1 MTEKLELDEAS
12 YSIWQA
18 LAARDRIGV
27 TELAALLG
35 YDQSRVMVAAVD
47 AAKRGWI
54 GIDEQEVDEILPAE
68 NAVALIQQ
76 GLPERK
82 ALRLLADAGGQL
94 ATGDFAKAAQQAGI
108 AVNEVFKWGTAR
120 GWIDRDKQGIRLTAA
135 GQAAC
140 GADSLDADEQALI
153 AAGGKPFEVDGLA
166 DPERVRALL
175 AKRSE
180 LAKLKTRTRRTVWLT
195 DSGRQ
200 LWLSGKVQ
208 AKQERNLLTA
218 EDLRSGAWKEITLRP
233 YDVTLAAETVHPA
246 KIHPLRKII
255 EQTRR
260 AYLEMGFTEV
270 VSPMVESS
278 FWNFDALFQ
287 PQDHPA
293 RDMQDT
299 FYMAEPHTTD
309 LPTDAALVDRVRRAH
324 EDGGETGSEGWG
336 YKWSPERARQV
347 VLRTHTTAS
356 TIRALARHPAPPLK
370 AFCVGWVCRNETMSY
385 KHLPVFHQ
393 VDGIVIDENASLA
406 SLLGTLATFYR
417 KMGFKQVKFK
427 PAFYPY
433 TEPSVDVVVYL
444 ESRGKWIEMG
454 GSGIFR
460 PEVTEPLGCK
470 HPVLAWGLGMERLAM
485 IRYGLSDIRELYQGR
500 VESLREMALAR

>member
-1 MTEKLELDEAS
+1 MSEKLQLDEFA
-12 YSIWQA
+12 YSVWEK
-18 LAARDRIGV
+18 LADGKAV
-27 TELAALLG
+27 EVNELAAALKS
-35 YDQSRVMVAAVD
+35 DQSKVLVAAQEAQAVE
-47 AAKRGWI
+47 AMAI
-54 GIDEQEVDEILPAE
+54 SEENFEELIPTAEAIDLVT
-68 NAVALIQQ
+68 N
-76 GLPERK
+76 GLPERQ
-82 ALRLLADAGGQL
+82 ALSLLTSADGEM
-94 ATGDFAKAAQQAGI
+94 ATGDFAKAAGQAKI
-108 AVNEVFKWGTAR
+108 AVNDVFRWGKTR
-120 GWIDRDKQGIRLTAA
+120 GWIDRDKQGVRITNS
-135 GQAAC
+135 GKQAAE
-140 GADSLDADEQALI
+140 GEQDVDE
-153 AAGGKPFEVDGLA
+153 K
-166 DPERVRALL
+166 ALL
-175 AKRSE
+175 VANGETVKLSELEDSKRVKNLLGKRGE
-180 LAKLKTRTRRTVWLT
+180 LAKIKSRVRRTISMTEKGQELFK
-195 DSGRQ
+195 SGV
-200 LWLSGKVQ
+200 SVK
-208 AKQERNLLTA
+208 KERNLLTP
-218 EDLRSGAWKEITLRP
+218 EDLRSGDWKEITLRP
-233 YDVTLAAETVHPA
+233 YNVTLPAEKVQPA
-246 KIHPLRKII
+246 KVHPLRKII

-299 FYMAEPHTTD
+299 FYMEEPATTN
-309 LPTDAALVDRVRRAH
+309 LPEDSELVDRVRAAH
-324 EDGGETGSEGWG
+324 ENGGETGSEGWG
-336 YKWSPERARQV
+336 YKWSADIAKQV

-356 TIRALARHPAPPLK
+356 TIRAMAKNPEPPFK
-370 AFCVGWVCRNETMSY
+370 TFCVGWVCRNETMSY

-406 SLLGTLATFYR
+406 SLLGTLETFYK
-417 KMGFKQVKFK
+417 KMGFAKVKFK

-470 HPVLAWGLGMERLAM
+470 HPVMAWGLGMERLAM

-500 VESLREMALAR
+500 IEALSEMAMAQ

>member
-1 MTEKLELDEAS
+1 MSNSLQLDEFSFSVWEKL
-12 YSIWQA
+12 
-18 LAARDRIGV
+18 AAIGQIGV
-27 TELAALLG
+27 NELAAELNT
-35 YDQSRVMVAAVD
+35 DQSKVLVVAQEAADSGAISIAEENFDELIPTGD
-47 AAKRGWI
+47 A
-54 GIDEQEVDEILPAE
+54 
-68 NAVALIQQ
+68 IQLVND
-76 GLPERK
+76 GLSERK
-82 ALRLLADAGGQL
+82 ALKLLTDADGEL
-94 ATGDFAKAAQQAGI
+94 ATGDFAKAAGQAGI
-108 AVNEVFKWGTAR
+108 AVNDVFRWGIAR
-120 GWIDRDKQGIRLTAA
+120 GWIERDKQGVRITDAGKAA
-135 GQAAC
+135 AE
-140 GADSLDADEQALI
+140 GAQDADE
-153 AAGGKPFEVDGLA
+153 K
-166 DPERVRALL
+166 ALL
-175 AKRSE
+175 AANGNAVSLLDLEDGDRVKKLLGKRGD
-180 LAKLKTRTRRTVWLT
+180 LAKIKSRVRRTLSMT
-195 DSGRQ
+195 DQ
-200 LWLSGKVQ
+200 GKNLFKAGISV
-208 AKQERNLLTA
+208 KKERNLLTPD
-218 EDLRSGAWKEITLRP
+218 DLRSGLWREITLRP
-233 YDVTLAAETVHPA
+233 YDVTLPAEDVRPA
-246 KIHPLRKII
+246 KVHPLRKII

-299 FYMAEPHTTD
+299 FYMDEPATTGLPEDAE
-309 LPTDAALVDRVRRAH
+309 LVDRVRRAH
-324 EDGGETGSEGWG
+324 EDGGDTGSEGWG
-336 YKWSPERARQV
+336 YKWSPEISKQV

-356 TIRALARHPAPPLK
+356 TIRALAKHPEPPFK
-370 AFCVGWVCRNETMSY
+370 TFCVGWVCRNETMSY

-406 SLLGTLATFYR
+406 SLLGTLETFYK

-470 HPVLAWGLGMERLAM
+470 HPVMAWGLGMERLAM

-500 VESLREMALAR
+500 IEALGEMAMAQ

>member
-1 MTEKLELDEAS
+1 MPNTLQLDEFSYSVWEKLAALD
-12 YSIWQA
+12 Q
-18 LAARDRIGV
+18 IGV
-27 TELAALLG
+27 NELAAELNT
-35 YDQSRVMVAAVD
+35 DQSKVLVVAQE
-47 AAKRGWI
+47 AAASGAI
-54 GIDEQEVDEILPAE
+54 TIAEENFDELIPTANAIQLVNDGLAE
-68 NAVALIQQ
+68 RRAL
-76 GLPERK
+76 K
-82 ALRLLADAGGQL
+82 LLTDAGGEV
-94 ATGDFAKAAQQAGI
+94 ATGDFAKASGQAGI
-108 AVNEVFKWGTAR
+108 AVNDVFRWGIAR
-120 GWIDRDKQGIRLTAA
+120 GWIERDKQGVRITDA
-135 GQAAC
+135 GQAAAD
-140 GADSLDADEQALI
+140 GAQDADE
-153 AAGGKPFEVDGLA
+153 K
-166 DPERVRALL
+166 ALL
-175 AKRSE
+175 AANGNSISLLGLDDADRVKKLLGKRGE
-180 LAKLKTRTRRTVWLT
+180 LAKVKSRVRRTLT
-195 DSGRQ
+195 MTDQ
-200 LWLSGKVQ
+200 GKDLFKAGISV
-208 AKQERNLLTA
+208 KKERNLLTPD
-218 EDLRSGAWKEITLRP
+218 DLRSGLWREITLRP
-233 YDVTLAAETVHPA
+233 YDVTLPAEEVRPA
-246 KIHPLRKII
+246 KVHPLRKII

-299 FYMAEPHTTD
+299 FYMDEPATTGLPEDAE
-309 LPTDAALVDRVRRAH
+309 LVDRVRRAH
-324 EDGGETGSEGWG
+324 EDGGDTGSEGWG
-336 YKWSPERARQV
+336 YKWSPEISKQV

-356 TIRALARHPAPPLK
+356 TIRALAKHPEPPFK
-370 AFCVGWVCRNETMSY
+370 TFCVGWVCRNETMSY

-406 SLLGTLATFYR
+406 SLLGTLETFYK

-470 HPVLAWGLGMERLAM
+470 HPVMAWGLGMERLAM

-500 VESLREMALAR
+500 IEALGEMAMAQ

>member
-1 MTEKLELDEAS
+1 MSENLQVDEFAYSVWEKLADG
-12 YSIWQA
+12 
-18 LAARDRIGV
+18 AAIEV
-27 TELAALLG
+27 NEIAAALKS
-35 YDQSRVMVAAVD
+35 DQSKVLVAAQEAEAVKAMTISEETFEELIPSAE
-47 AAKRGWI
+47 AADLVK
-54 GIDEQEVDEILPAE
+54 
-68 NAVALIQQ
+68 N
-76 GLPERK
+76 GLPERQ
-82 ALRLLADAGGQL
+82 ALSLLTSSGGEMG
-94 ATGDFAKAAQQAGI
+94 TGDFAKAAGQAKI
-108 AVNEVFKWGTAR
+108 AVNDVFRWGTTR
-120 GWIDRDKQGIRLTAA
+120 GWIDRDKQGVRITDLGRTAA
-135 GQAAC
+135 EGTH
-140 GADSLDADEQALI
+140 DVDE
-153 AAGGKPFEVDGLA
+153 K
-166 DPERVRALL
+166 ALL
-175 AKRSE
+175 AANGETVNLSELDDAVRVKNLLGKRGE
-180 LAKLKTRTRRTVWLT
+180 LAKIKSRVRRIISLT
-195 DSGRQ
+195 EQGRELFKSG
-200 LWLSGKVQ
+200 LSVK
-208 AKQERNLLTA
+208 KERNLLTPD
-218 EDLRSGAWKEITLRP
+218 DLRSGDWKEITLRP
-233 YDVTLAAETVHPA
+233 YDVTLPAEKVQPA
-246 KIHPLRKII
+246 KVHPLRKII

-299 FYMAEPHTTD
+299 FYMEQPAKTD
-309 LPTDAALVDRVRRAH
+309 LPEDAELVERVRNAH
-324 EDGGETGSEGWG
+324 ENGGETGSEGWG
-336 YKWSPERARQV
+336 YKWSADVAKQV

-356 TIRALARHPAPPLK
+356 TIRALAKHPEPPFK
-370 AFCVGWVCRNETMSY
+370 TFCVGWVCRNETMSY

-406 SLLGTLATFYR
+406 SLLGTLETFYK
-417 KMGFKQVKFK
+417 KMGFAKVKFK

-470 HPVLAWGLGMERLAM
+470 HPVMAWGLGMERLAM

-500 VESLREMALAR
+500 IEALSEMAMAQ

>member
-1 MTEKLELDEAS
+1 MSDNLQLDEFSYSVWEKLAAIEQIGVND
-12 YSIWQA
+12 
-18 LAARDRIGV
+18 LAA
-27 TELAALLG
+27 ELRA
-35 YDQSRVMVAAVD
+35 DQSRVLVAAQE
-47 AAKRGWI
+47 AASAGYVSI
-54 GIDEQEVDEILPAE
+54 TEENFDELIPAE
-68 NAVALIQQ
+68 NAAALIEE
-76 GLPERK
+76 GLPERR
-82 ALRLLADAGGQL
+82 ALTLLTAAGGAM
-94 ATGDFAKAAQQAGI
+94 ATGDFAKAAGQAKI
-108 AVNEVFKWGTAR
+108 AVNDVFRWGTAR
-120 GWIDRDKQGIRLTAA
+120 GWIERDKQGVRLTDAGQTAAA
-135 GQAAC
+135 GAQ
-140 GADSLDADEQALI
+140 DPDEQALLSMTTT
-153 AAGGKPFEVDGLA
+153 AAELSSFEH
-166 DPERVRALL
+166 PERIQQLL
-175 AKRSE
+175 GKRSE
-180 LAKLKTRTRRTVWLT
+180 LAKIKSRVRRTLAMT
-195 DSGRQ
+195 AAGRQ
-200 LWLSGKVQ
+200 LFAAGISVK
-208 AKQERNLLTA
+208 KERNLLTP
-218 EDLRSGAWKEITLRP
+218 EDLRSGEWSEITLRP
-233 YDVTLAAETVHPA
+233 YDITLPAEKVQPA
-246 KIHPLRKII
+246 KVHPLRKII

-299 FYMAEPHTTD
+299 FYMDEPATTD
-309 LPTDAALVDRVRRAH
+309 LPADSELVDRVRRAH
-324 EDGGETGSEGWG
+324 ENGGDTGSEGWG
-336 YKWSPERARQV
+336 YKWSAEVSRQV

-356 TIRALARHPAPPLK
+356 TIRALARHPDPPLK
-370 AFCVGWVCRNETMSY
+370 TFCVGWVCRNETMSY

-406 SLLGTLATFYR
+406 SLLGTLETFYK
-417 KMGFKQVKFK
+417 KMGFKKVKFK

-470 HPVLAWGLGMERLAM
+470 HPVMAWGLGMERLAM

-500 VESLREMALAR
+500 IEALSEMAMYQ